1 LVLFLSFLV
10 EEENQMEVTG
20 RELWTIIHGMGFG
33 AVFLLAF
40 AGGLAE
46 LYSLR
51 PEWMTMEGMRTR
63 VNRMKAGLWIMAI
76 AVWLTV
82 ITGTFI
88 VYPWYRAAPP
98 EGTADFSTYPR
109 SLLLSQPNTAEW
121 HTFGMEWKEHV
132 GWLAPIAA
140 TVVAAIVSYY
150 GPEISRRL
158 PERRVVAIFFVIA
171 FLVAAA
177 AGAFGAF
184 ITKAAPVY

>member
-1 LVLFLSFLV
+1 M
-10 EEENQMEVTG
+10 QVTG
-20 RELWTIIHGMGFG
+20 REVWTIIHGMGFG
-33 AVFLLAF
+33 AIFLLAF

-46 LYSLR
+46 LYSMR
-51 PEWMTMEGMRTR
+51 PEWMTAEGMKTR
-63 VNRMKAGLWIMAI
+63 VSRMKTGLWVMA
-76 AVWLTV
+76 ATVWLTV
-82 ITGTFI
+82 ISGSFI

-98 EGTADFSTYPR
+98 EGTADLTNFPR
-109 SLLLSQPNTAEW
+109 SLLLSQPTTAGW

-158 PERRVVAIFFVIA
+158 GERRVVTIFFVIA
-171 FLVAAA
+171 FLSAAI

-184 ITKAAPVY
+184 ITKAAPLQ

>member
-1 LVLFLSFLV
+1 
-10 EEENQMEVTG
+10 MEVTG
-20 RELWTIIHGMGFG
+20 RELWTFIHGMGFG

-46 LYSLR
+46 LYSMR
-51 PEWMTMEGMRTR
+51 PEWMTSEGMRAR
-63 VNRMKAGLWIMAI
+63 VRRMKTGLWIMAI
-76 AVWLTV
+76 TVWLTV

-98 EGTADFSTYPR
+98 EGTADLSAFPR
-109 SLLLSQPNTAEW
+109 SLLLAEPNTAGW

-150 GPEISRRL
+150 GPEISRRVG
-158 PERRVVAIFFVIA
+158 ERRAVAIFFIIA
-171 FLVAAA
+171 FLTAAA

-184 ITKAAPVY
+184 ITKAAPVQ

>member
-1 LVLFLSFLV
+1 
-10 EEENQMEVTG
+10 MEITS
-20 RELWTIIHGMGFG
+20 REVWTFIHGMGFG

-40 AGGLAE
+40 AGGLVE
-46 LYSLR
+46 LYSMR
-51 PEWMTMEGMRTR
+51 PEWMTAEGMRTR
-63 VNRMKAGLWIMAI
+63 VNRMKAGLWMMAGT
-76 AVWLTV
+76 VWLTV

-98 EGTADFSTYPR
+98 EGTTDLSIFPR
-109 SLLLSQPNTAEW
+109 SLLLSQPTTAGW

-150 GPEISRRL
+150 GPEISRRMG
-158 PERRVVAIFFVIA
+158 ERRAVAVFFIIA
-171 FLVAAA
+171 FLAAAA

-184 ITKAAPVY
+184 ITKAAAVR